1 MTQRHCIHM
10 LGGSAA
16 LALLAHSSA
25 ALAQQGQPEQQ
36 SEQIEEITVTA
47 RSRSENVQKVPDAI
61 TALSATAIENRGIKA
76 IADVIVTIPNLSI
89 AEGQNPGTVTMS
101 VRGVSQV
108 RNGEAPVAIVI
119 DGVQLSS
126 PNQITQELYDVER
139 IEVLKGPQGAL
150 YGRNAIA
157 GAINIVTKKPTNEFE
172 GSVTGEYANGNDI
185 KLRATASGPIVPDL
199 LLFRASLGYQH
210 FDGVLTN
217 EFLDRKV
224 DFRKEVNGRARL
236 LYTPTDRLTVDLRGA
251 YSDLRSGL
259 SYYVA
264 LPDGMA
270 NNSSIPIQA
279 DRLGK
284 GYRKLGDVS
293 LKIDYELGG
302 GKLTSIT
309 AYSKVHEFL
318 YEDLDWT
325 PVSILELSQDLRVRS
340 ISQELR
346 YTSDSSKRLRYIAG
360 AYFLGTHRDLDTQL
374 YINFGA
380 GPAPIAPTQERN
392 KNRAWAGFG
401 QLAFDVTPE
410 LELTAALR
418 YDNDH
423 RRQFDPGTGVAR
435 SKDFNA
441 WQPKFSARYTFSDAL
456 LLYATYAKGFR
467 SGGFNAPTAA
477 FPPIFKAEGTTN
489 YEAGF
494 KSTLLDRRVQING
507 AAFMTDFKN
516 QQVFLLDGFSGAQG
530 VVNIDK
536 VRIKGAEM
544 DLTARPLPGVDF
556 NAGIGFIDTDI
567 RNFDGTAL
575 YIGNRTPYVYRWS
588 FNVGA
593 QYSHRLADDWTLRG
607 RIDYSR
613 KSGEYFHVDNADQ
626 QTRVELVDARLTL
639 EHGPIQLTA
648 FAKNLFNEKYSVEFF
663 AREFI
668 GTAADIR
675 WPNEP
680 RRYGLQAK
688 YSF

>member
-1 MTQRHCIHM
+1 MTYRFRT
-10 LGGSAA
+10 LLLRGAAA
-16 LALLAHSSA
+16 LAVVAHGGPVFAQETA
-25 ALAQQGQPEQQ
+25 AAD
-36 SEQIEEITVTA
+36 QIEEITVTA
-47 RSRSENVQKVPDAI
+47 RSRSESVQKVPDAI
-61 TALSATAIENRGIKA
+61 TAFSAAAIENRGIKQ
-76 IADVIVTIPNLSI
+76 IADVITAIPNLSI

-157 GAINIVTKKPTNEFE
+157 GAINIVTRKPTNDFE
-172 GSVTGEYANGNDI
+172 GSVTAEYANGDDI
-185 KLRATASGPIVPDL
+185 KLRATASGPIVPDV
-199 LLFRASLGYQH
+199 LLFRASIGYQH

-217 EFLDRKV
+217 ETLNRKV
-224 DFRKEVNGRARL
+224 DFKREVNGRGRL
-236 LYTPTDRLTVDLRGA
+236 LYTPTDRLTIDVRGSYA
-251 YSDLRSGL
+251 DLRSGL
-259 SYYVA
+259 SYYVP
-264 LPDGMA
+264 LPDGQP

-279 DRLGK
+279 DVLGH
-284 GYRKLGDVS
+284 GFRKLGDAS

-302 GKLTSIT
+302 GTLTGIT
-309 AYSKVHEFL
+309 GYSSVKEFL
-318 YEDLDWT
+318 YEDLDWL
-325 PVSILELSQDLRVRS
+325 PQSILELSQNLKVRS

-374 YINFGA
+374 YINFGP
-380 GPAPIAPTQERN
+380 GPAPIAPTRERN

-401 QLAFDVTPE
+401 QLAFDLTPA

-423 RRQFDPGTGVAR
+423 RRQFDPDSGIAR
-435 SKDFNA
+435 AHSFDS
-441 WQPKFSARYTFSDAL
+441 WQPKVSARYTVSDAL
-456 LLYATYAKGFR
+456 LFYATYAKGFR

-489 YEAGF
+489 YELGF
-494 KSTLLDRRVQING
+494 KSSLFGRRAQVNG
-507 AAFMTDFKN
+507 AIFSTDFKN
-516 QQVFLLDGFSGAQG
+516 QQVFLLDGGSGAQG

-536 VRIKGAEM
+536 VKIRGAEI
-544 DLTARPLPGVDF
+544 DLTARPLPGFDL
-556 NAGIGFIDTDI
+556 NAGAGFIDTDI
-567 RNFDGTAL
+567 RNFDGSGL
-575 YIGNRTPYVYRWS
+575 YVGNRTPYVYRWS
-588 FNVGA
+588 FNLGA
-593 QYSHRLADDWTLRG
+593 QYQHRLSDDWLLRG
-607 RIDYSR
+607 RVDYSR
-613 KSGEYFHVDNADQ
+613 KSSEYFHVDNADKQ
-626 QTRVELVDARLTL
+626 RPVELVDARLTL
-639 EHGPIQLTA
+639 EHGRIELTA
-648 FAKNLFNEKYSVEFF
+648 YVRNLFNEKYSVEFF